1 MKNRFLLVGAHYEG
15 DEHGLSRESAPNRH
29 PTTSLQ
35 APCKFNGGDPNILR
49 LVMALGE
56 KQMSVKEMLTAVN
69 LRDRGNFTVSYLE
82 PAIMDG
88 FIRRLYPG
96 KPNHPRQKYLLTDK
110 GLALYRNA
118 AF

>member
-1 MKNRFLLVGAHYEG
+1 
-15 DEHGLSRESAPNRH
+15 
-29 PTTSLQ
+29 
-35 APCKFNGGDPNILR
+35 
-49 LVMALGE
+49 MALGE

-69 LRDRGNFTVSYLE
+69 LRDRENFTVSYLE